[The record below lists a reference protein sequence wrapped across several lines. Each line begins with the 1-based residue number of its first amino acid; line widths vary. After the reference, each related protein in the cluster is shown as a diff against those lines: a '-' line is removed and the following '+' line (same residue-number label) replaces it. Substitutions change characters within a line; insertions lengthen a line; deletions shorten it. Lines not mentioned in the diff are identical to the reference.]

1 MPDVKKSQTSGNT
14 CIISA
19 CISAYAQKLILRGEE
34 REAFSSPETASLL
47 VSTNNRD
54 LWEVQF
60 SEHAQSN
67 GPKTMGMRLDG
78 QNLVISKWL
87 LPELLFDISLDKGN
101 EGSGIF
107 NLGLCP
113 SKNNYLILEY
123 SSS

>member
-1 MPDVKKSQTSGNT
+1 
-14 CIISA
+14 
-19 CISAYAQKLILRGEE
+19 
-34 REAFSSPETASLL
+34 
-47 VSTNNRD
+47 
-54 LWEVQF
+54 
-60 SEHAQSN
+60 
-67 GPKTMGMRLDG
+67 MGMRLDG

-87 LPELLFDISLDKGN
+87 LPELLFHISLDKGN